1 MYITTLKF
9 ELNELLKDKFT
20 FDYITYNGSY
30 YLVVVAQKMIVE
42 QSEIK
47 HLINKISAM
56 GFCYLKTEWLNGFKN
71 MLFKEMIE

>member
-1 MYITTLKF
+1 MIITTLKY